1 MRGIPWCGAQRSSQ
15 YRIEGPHPDA
25 YSEINSRGGPY
36 ATPFHAHSAADR
48 RLLGVA
54 VRAIAADLPADA
66 RIDHV
71 MVYRQGAMVTRVA
84 QVSIPA
90 GSQRLI
96 FRGLPADVD
105 PKGLQFTVGNAAVQ
119 LGDIEVV
126 RINEANFV
134 SEPERELRRRIEEN
148 DDQQSILNDEVA
160 SAESQ
165 LKLMDSL
172 ASNPAG
178 NPSRAAVDAA
188 NLTAVLGAM
197 ASGESSARKRVRDAS
212 LQLRTLARQK
222 SQLQADLA
230 KVATTSRQS
239 TEVRASVEASAAVT
253 ADTALS
259 YAVSDAGWTWI
270 YQARL
275 DTTKKHLVLDR
286 QGSVT
291 QGTGEDWKNVGLTLT
306 TALPAEDLST
316 PVVGSLFVDV
326 QPVERPVSERRS
338 FAAAA
343 AAPGAASE
351 VLNEV
356 TVTGARRNAQAESTE
371 YMADYRVPA
380 RVSVLA
386 DRQGRLFPI
395 GENTFDVQLVARV
408 VPSAGHNAHLEATF
422 KYAESLPIEAGQL
435 ELYRD
440 GAYVGE
446 ADTPAFLPGAD
457 VRLPFGVDER
467 VRVTVRDEATQSGE
481 KGILSRQTVKETRQR
496 IDITNYHPAVIAVEV
511 LDRVPVSKNGDVR
524 VEILKG
530 ATEPSVKDLD
540 GNAGVWLWKFAPPP
554 QQTVTVHQA
563 YAIEYPAGRQL
574 QEINVP

>member
-1 MRGIPWCGAQRSSQ
+1 MQRPSMPIPRLIAGC
-15 YRIEGPHPDA
+15 
-25 YSEINSRGGPY
+25 
-36 ATPFHAHSAADR
+36 
-48 RLLGVA
+48 LLGVA

-148 DDQQSILNDEVA
+148 VDQQSILNDEVA

-239 TEVRASVEASAAVT
+239 TEVRASVEA
-253 ADTALS
+253 
-259 YAVSDAGWTWI
+259 
-270 YQARL
+270 R
-275 DTTKKHLVLDR
+275 
-286 QGSVT
+286 
-291 QGTGEDWKNVGLTLT
+291 
-306 TALPAEDLST
+306 
-316 PVVGSLFVDV
+316 
-326 QPVERPVSERRS
+326 
-338 FAAAA
+338 
-343 AAPGAASE
+343 
-351 VLNEV
+351 
-356 TVTGARRNAQAESTE
+356 
-371 YMADYRVPA
+371 
-380 RVSVLA
+380 
-386 DRQGRLFPI
+386 
-395 GENTFDVQLVARV
+395 
-408 VPSAGHNAHLEATF
+408 
-422 KYAESLPIEAGQL
+422 
-435 ELYRD
+435 
-440 GAYVGE
+440 
-446 ADTPAFLPGAD
+446 
-457 VRLPFGVDER
+457 
-467 VRVTVRDEATQSGE
+467 
-481 KGILSRQTVKETRQR
+481 
-496 IDITNYHPAVIAVEV
+496 EV